1 MACITDAG
9 QNSQGGRSFFYW
21 YSADIEQQFACF
33 SSSSA
38 SGAALSRAGHDC
50 SAAYSLDGRLTS
62 ALTGLW
68 STSLLRAAFTVQL
81 LHRSTANRPM
91 TQNTR
96 SLQRLGGG
104 GCTEKRKVFSWWL
117 PARSTL
123 TCGSRQLLNHLSFQS
138 TLTRSLWIMVWT
150 FQIRTIF
157 LKVFYWVTHLVH
169 FLFRLYQCSAG
180 VCFDFLACSNAACS
194 FLENCTSKI
203 LHTQQWLQSTY
214 WKINTEPQI
223 S

>member
-1 MACITDAG
+1 MQARTPRGGEVFSTDTA
-9 QNSQGGRSFFYW
+9 
-21 YSADIEQQFACF
+21 
-33 SSSSA
+33 
-38 SGAALSRAGHDC
+38 
-50 SAAYSLDGRLTS
+50 LTS
-62 ALTGLW
+62 
-68 STSLLRAAFTVQL
+68 SNSLHVSHLLQLAGPHSAELGTTAQL
-81 LHRSTANRPM
+81 LIGWMDGSHLHWQVCGPHHSYELPLQCSCCTDPQQTGRWHR
-91 TQNTR
+91 TR
-96 SLQRLGGG
+96 GAYKGWG

>member
-1 MACITDAG
+1 MFQAQVPDRHQADRAHLLSAVNTGSGEKSLLFLLSVKKKMCKLLMACITDAG

-50 SAAYSLDGRLTS
+50 SAAYRLDGRLTS

-104 GCTEKRKVFSWWL
+104 AQKRGKCF
-117 PARSTL
+117 PDD
-123 TCGSRQLLNHLSFQS
+123 FQPGQ
-138 TLTRSLWIMVWT
+138 R
-150 FQIRTIF
+150 
-157 LKVFYWVTHLVH
+157 
-169 FLFRLYQCSAG
+169 
-180 VCFDFLACSNAACS
+180 
-194 FLENCTSKI
+194 
-203 LHTQQWLQSTY
+203 
-214 WKINTEPQI
+214 
-223 S
+223 